1 MKGVSCV
8 ILYMSVHVWV
18 KGVSCVIL
26 YMSVHVWVKGV
37 SCVILYMSVHVWVKG
52 VSCIILY
59 MSVHVWVKGVSCV
72 ILYMSVH
79 VWVKGV
85 SCVIL
90 YMKGVS
96 CVILYMKGVSC
107 QNQFL
112 FIALFLP
119 SFSSFV
125 VLFISSVCLFDGWLE
140 DMGHFG
146 QQIFLS
152 SFLSIFL
159 FLFPNSWH
167 VIHCV
172 SAILFSTLI
181 IAE

>member
-1 MKGVSCV
+1 MLSYIC
-8 ILYMSVHVWV
+8 MSVHVWV

-37 SCVILYMSVHVWVKG
+37 SCVILYMYVCPCLG
-52 VSCIILY
+52 ERC
-59 MSVHVWVKGVSCV
+59 
-72 ILYMSVH
+72 
-79 VWVKGV
+79 
-85 SCVIL
+85 
-90 YMKGVS
+90 
-96 CVILYMKGVSC
+96 
-107 QNQFL
+107 FL
-112 FIALFLP
+112 SE
-119 SFSSFV
+119 SFSFHCFVSSFF

-140 DMGHFG
+140 DTGHFG

-152 SFLSIFL
+152 SFVSIFL
-159 FLFPNSWH
+159 FLFSSSWH